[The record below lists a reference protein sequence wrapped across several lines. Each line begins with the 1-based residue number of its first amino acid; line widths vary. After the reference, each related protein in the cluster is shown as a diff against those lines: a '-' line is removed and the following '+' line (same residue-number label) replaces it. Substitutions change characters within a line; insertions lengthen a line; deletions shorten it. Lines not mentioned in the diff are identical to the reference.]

1 MMETKGAL
9 QKRSMRIAGHRTS
22 LALEQEFWA
31 AQGWQREPV
40 LTRWVFD
47 TLADLEAV
55 VRIELPGPAAE
66 QALAEHAA
74 AGGGTEVDYAV
85 DVWWRRF

>member
-1 MMETKGAL
+1 M
-9 QKRSMRIAGHRTS
+9 QKRLTGPSILSREGLPSRTRIGS
-22 LALEQEFWA
+22 LAETFKA
-31 AQGWQREPV
+31 AG
-40 LTRWVFD
+40 
-47 TLADLEAV
+47 LEAV